1 MSPNTTQV
9 YVTAPHERL
18 PSKLQSNVSSTTIL
32 TYLLLPTQH
41 HKLLYKIK
49 QKARPVVGASKSMMF
64 AGYTHPWAYI
74 LLVVFSV
81 SVYLPQCRSLP
92 SLPESLNTRISIT
105 PPTSTSTTEQHN
117 LPPEQTSSP
126 EQKREKICST
136 DRHGS
141 RFSLFPITH
150 PDLWSLYKQH
160 VASFW
165 TTEEI
170 DLSRDI
176 DDWNNKLNHN
186 ERHFISMILAFFA
199 GADGIVVENLAGRFC
214 REVTLPEA
222 RCFYGFQIAMECIHQ
237 ETYSLLI
244 DTYITDAAAKERLFL
259 AHALIPS
266 IQRKA
271 IWAQRYIG
279 STASFAERLVAFAA
293 VEGIFF
299 SGSFC
304 AIFWLR
310 KRGFMPG
317 LTFSNE
323 LICRDE
329 GIHCTFACKLYSKLE
344 DKLDPQTMI
353 AIINEAVEIEK
364 GFICNA
370 LPNNLI
376 GMNSQLMSQYVEF
389 VADRLLIDL
398 GYKPLYSSRNPFD
411 CKFGPFS
418 VSSFSITALF
428 LRQLTLSF
436 CPGMDLISL
445 QGKTNFF
452 EKKVAEYQKS
462 GVMTNINKRIDGTSS
477 TNAVINDIDF
487 DRKDF

>member
-1 MSPNTTQV
+1 
-9 YVTAPHERL
+9 
-18 PSKLQSNVSSTTIL
+18 
-32 TYLLLPTQH
+32 
-41 HKLLYKIK
+41 
-49 QKARPVVGASKSMMF
+49 MMF

-411 CKFGPFS
+411 CKFGPS
-418 VSSFSITALF
+418 LF
-428 LRQLTLSF
+428 HHSLSLPF
-436 CPGMDLISL
+436 FYANSRCPFVQGWISL
-445 QGKTNFF
+445 ACRGKRT
-452 EKKVAEYQKS
+452 S
-462 GVMTNINKRIDGTSS
+462 LRKRLQS
-477 TNAVINDIDF
+477 TKRVGS
-487 DRKDF
+487 